1 MKVLVDSYTDTI
13 LSIAYDIDEIT
24 LQEANSE
31 DEEPK
36 KIYQLKDE
44 NEQPIGIP
52 FAGQCYI
59 YDTGNNEVINKE
71 LREAELPGKYL
82 IEDGNIVV
90 QENCIMNEL
99 KKVKRDATYIINTL
113 ELNQV
118 ELMYELSLLQLGLNI

>member
-1 MKVLVDSYTDTI
+1 MKVLVDAYTNTI
-13 LSIAYDIDEIT
+13 LNIAYDIEETPLDDNDPEE
-24 LQEANSE
+24 QEA
-31 DEEPK
+31 K

-59 YDTGNNEVINKE
+59 YDTGDNEVINKE

-99 KKVKRDATYIINTL
+99 KKVKRDASYIINTL

-118 ELMYELSLLQLGLNI
+118 ELMYELSLIQLGLNI